1 VIFAVG
7 PDVVRTGFS
16 PAPSWHGAS
25 QAVTGP
31 SPADRLYRVVLV
43 DDDRP
48 FRAMT
53 RAVLESDGRVEI
65 VGEASNGV
73 QALLL
78 IERVEPD
85 AALVEGADEARR
97 VRRDDR
103 RRAVRRLTRLN
114 SPRERPTPGAGS
126 RAAAAADDCTERGL
140 TRWTRSCGSRRRSP

>member
-1 VIFAVG
+1 M
-7 PDVVRTGFS
+7 
-16 PAPSWHGAS
+16 
-25 QAVTGP
+25 TGP

-53 RAVLESDGRVEI
+53 RAVLEADGRVEI

-85 AALVEGADEARR
+85 AALVDLDIPAVPGLELIRLLGDAWPALRVVVVTGSEDPADEAAALGSGARR
-97 VRRDDR
+97 V
-103 RRAVRRLTRLN
+103 LTK
-114 SPRERPTPGAGS
+114 
-126 RAAAAADDCTERGL
+126 RAASVATIAEALFAD
-140 TRWTRSCGSRRRSP
+140 